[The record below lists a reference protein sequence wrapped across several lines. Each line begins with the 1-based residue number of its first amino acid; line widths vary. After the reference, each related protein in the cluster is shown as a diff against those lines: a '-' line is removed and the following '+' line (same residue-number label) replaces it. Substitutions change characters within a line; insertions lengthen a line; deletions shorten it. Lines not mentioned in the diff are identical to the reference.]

1 MNLVFKR
8 TKSLPGKLVQSIN
21 KITAATEEDWDSFS
35 YLITCT
41 TSVEASRNLT
51 DKCVSIRFHVY
62 VCLFNMLSFLI
73 IQSVTGFY
81 NYAHKYQVCKK
92 CQRIQNQS
100 QNRDLITQILTNKCE
115 RHTEEVTWQKLVCWT
130 HTASWRSPGPFWS
143 LEGTLQC
150 KLEPTASR
158 HGSGRRVHPACY
170 ARRLHHVCCLSSIG
184 SPKNLLFS
192 HLWRSAHSLEQ
203 WLAVWPSHRRSPCCL
218 HFVND
223 VTALWRSFLQLHSE
237 LA

>member
-1 MNLVFKR
+1 
-8 TKSLPGKLVQSIN
+8 
-21 KITAATEEDWDSFS
+21 
-35 YLITCT
+35 
-41 TSVEASRNLT
+41 
-51 DKCVSIRFHVY
+51 
-62 VCLFNMLSFLI
+62 MLSFLI

-100 QNRDLITQILTNKCE
+100 QNRDLITQILTNTCE
-115 RHTEEVTWQKLVCWT
+115 KHTEEVTWQKLVCWT

-170 ARRLHHVCCLSSIG
+170 ARRLHLSQKCFRFNSIDPQTAPFMKA
-184 SPKNLLFS
+184 SMKTQD
-192 HLWRSAHSLEQ
+192 WRH
-203 WLAVWPSHRRSPCCL
+203 SPCL
-218 HFVND
+218 LSLFHW
-223 VTALWRSFLQLHSE
+223 VTQKPLIFTSLKISALYRQHHIWMIAKYTTL
-237 LA
+237 